1 MKLSAPLCS
10 EVDPRWKETKKMQ
23 FTMGNLSSI
32 ASARHM
38 NSGSDHNCSLALE
51 RAICWDGPHCSLVWD
66 LMLRFFWGNHSQ
78 DWLVYVFFIRWAIFK
93 KGWNRKLHVS
103 RYFLLVYVV
112 FWVADGWAGK
122 RSGWCYET
130 ILILT
135 KIEREIEETTQKRL
149 NMKRIGYCIRDT
161 AAMIKWGLDGWKPW
175 QHNNKN

>member
-10 EVDPRWKETKKMQ
+10 EIDPRWKETKKMQ

-51 RAICWDGPHCSLVWD
+51 RAICWDGSHCSLVWD
-66 LMLRFFWGNHSQ
+66 LMLRFFLGETIPKIGWCMF
-78 DWLVYVFFIRWAIFK
+78 FFIRWAIFK

-135 KIEREIEETTQKRL
+135 KNAKEMEKKT
-149 NMKRIGYCIRDT
+149 
-161 AAMIKWGLDGWKPW
+161 
-175 QHNNKN
+175 HKNV